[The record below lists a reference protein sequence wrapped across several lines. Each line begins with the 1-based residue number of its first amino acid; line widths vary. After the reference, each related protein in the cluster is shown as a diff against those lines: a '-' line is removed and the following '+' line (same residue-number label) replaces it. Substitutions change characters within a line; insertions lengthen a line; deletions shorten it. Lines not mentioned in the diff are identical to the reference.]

1 MEIEYNKHAT
11 YPPLIEDLVN
21 ELLKIIFQIA
31 YKN

>member
-21 ELLKIIFQIA
+21 ELLKDDFVHIKI
-31 YKN
+31 